1 MSFAIFKGETSM
13 RDLVSRLFGLS
24 GKGAQAK
31 ADQAANALLQANPQ
45 LKDIGKVLVGSVIN
59 VPATA
64 PPLVPAQAA
73 PASVARSVDIANQT
87 QQTLDMLSQ
96 RLNDIDARA
105 TAAANSLLTLAQ
117 SKQAQTIAQSL
128 PEVKAQLPSLVSS
141 LQTVASDTKASQE
154 MRSQALSAVR
164 TSLLGLAQGKS

>member
-13 RDLVSRLFGLS
+13 KELVSRLFALS
-24 GKGAQAK
+24 GKGSQAK

-45 LKDIGKVLVGSVIN
+45 LKDINKMPVGFVIN

-73 PASVARSVDIANQT
+73 PASVARSVDVANQT

-96 RLNDIDARA
+96 RLNDIDTRA

-128 PEVKAQLPSLVSS
+128 PDLRAQLPSLVSS
-141 LQTVASDTKASQE
+141 LQAVASETKASQE

-164 TSLLGLAQGKS
+164 TDLLAPAPGKS